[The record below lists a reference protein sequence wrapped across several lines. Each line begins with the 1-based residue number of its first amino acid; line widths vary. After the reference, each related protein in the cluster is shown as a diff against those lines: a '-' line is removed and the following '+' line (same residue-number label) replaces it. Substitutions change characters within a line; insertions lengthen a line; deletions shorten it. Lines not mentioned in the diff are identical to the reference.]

1 MPGKESQTDGS
12 AKKPPS
18 PSRTKRSSRPATGVS
33 FFVVIAL
40 ACVATVM
47 VIVWTVHSASQGKRE
62 HAGPASFRM

>member
-1 MPGKESQTDGS
+1 
-12 AKKPPS
+12 
-18 PSRTKRSSRPATGVS
+18 
-33 FFVVIAL
+33 VVIAL